1 MKGISAVIATIL
13 MLMITIALAG
23 TAYLYI
29 TGVFT
34 SRTGV
39 VLSIDSSTKC
49 NPAQGIGRGNI
60 SVVVKNDGTTVA
72 GTVNIDITFP
82 NGTYDPGISPY
93 CSMAGINAGS
103 TNTTICIKDATGT
116 ALMGTYGIRVSSGSS
131 SATGSVYCS
140 G

>member
-39 VLSIDSSTKC
+39 VLSLDAQSSSC
-49 NPAQGIGRGNI
+49 GASNGNI
-60 SVVVKNDGTTVA
+60 TVFIRNDGTTVA
-72 GTVNIDITFP
+72 TGLTLSFIGP
-82 NGTYDPGISPY
+82 NGATI
-93 CSMAGINAGS
+93 SMACYPNATTTPALAINAGS
-103 TNTTICIKDATGT
+103 SASATCQGRTQGAGLYTIS
-116 ALMGTYGIRVSSGSS
+116 VSSGGS
-131 SATGSVYCS
+131 SASGSQYCAS
-140 G
+140 

>member
-39 VLSIDSSTKC
+39 LLSIDGQSSTC
-49 NPAQGIGRGNI
+49 GGIILYVR
-60 SVVVKNDGTTVA
+60 NDGTTVS
-72 GTVNIDITFP
+72 GTISIDMTYP
-82 NGTYDPGISPY
+82 NGTYSSSA
-93 CSMAGINAGS
+93 CSIYSINAGGINS
-103 TNTTICIKDATGT
+103 TACSRSGPGATSG
-116 ALMGTYGIRVSSGSS
+116 LYGLRVTGGGS
-131 SATGSVYCS
+131 SATGSLYCS

>member
-39 VLSIDSSTKC
+39 VLSIDGQSSTCKS
-49 NPAQGIGRGNI
+49 NAGDIT
-60 SVVVKNDGTTVA
+60 VYVKNDGTSVA
-72 GTVNIDITFP
+72 GSVAIDLTYPNASTFTCT
-82 NGTYDPGISPY
+82 NTIS
-93 CSMAGINAGS
+93 SINAG
-103 TNTTICIKDATGT
+103 G
-116 ALMGTYGIRVSSGSS
+116 SGSTTCSRDPSATSGLYGLRVYGGGS
-131 SATGSVYCS
+131 SATGSIYCAS
-140 G
+140 